1 MSLFLLA
8 KTQNYTILSKKSF
21 WMTILNRAMSYCD
34 TLRPAM
40 TNCNTIWPKT
50 FSVWALQTTM
60 TQNLVNGFTMTQ
72 NKLAWLF
79 IFRNLV
85 PKLPIL
91 AKLCPETWKC
101 FALNETQYLGIFK
114 GADSTFDD
122 YFLKYRPENTFFEE
136 IWSSKFRVLWFK
148 WNSVYRGLEGCWFWI

>member
-60 TQNLVNGFTMTQ
+60 TQNLVNRFTMTQ
-72 NKLAWLF
+72 NKLVWLF
-79 IFRNLV
+79 IFRYLV
-85 PKLPIL
+85 PKPPIL
-91 AKLCPETWKC
+91 VKLCPETSKC

-114 GADSTFDD
+114 GVDSTFDD
-122 YFLKYRPENTFFEE
+122 YFLKYRPENTFFE
-136 IWSSKFRVLWFK
+136 
-148 WNSVYRGLEGCWFWI
+148 

>member
-21 WMTILNRAMSYCD
+21 WMTILNRAMSYR
-34 TLRPAM
+34 THSGQL

-85 PKLPIL
+85 PKPPIL

-114 GADSTFDD
+114 GVDSTFDD
-122 YFLKYRPENTFFEE
+122 YFLKYGPAKTFFEE